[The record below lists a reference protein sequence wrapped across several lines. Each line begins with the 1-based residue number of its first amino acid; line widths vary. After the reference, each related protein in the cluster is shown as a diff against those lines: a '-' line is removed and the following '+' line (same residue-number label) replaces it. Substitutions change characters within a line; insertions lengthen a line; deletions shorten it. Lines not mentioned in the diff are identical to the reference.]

1 MPKRLV
7 KSNDRKLFGVA
18 GGIAEYLNVDPT
30 IVRVG
35 LVVGCF
41 RCLFVG
47 LGYLVAAMLMPSR
60 VASGSAGTGNTT
72 IAALVDAPGEPEFTS
87 EGDRDQERRNRIGYA
102 LVGVGILITAA
113 SLGWFPISG
122 WTIFA
127 VVLIG
132 VGVVFLAGRRRES
145 R

>member
-7 KSNDRKLFGVA
+7 KSNDKKLFGVA

-30 IVRVG
+30 VVRVG

-41 RCLFVG
+41 LCIFVG
-47 LGYLVAAMLMPSR
+47 LAYLVLAMIMPSR
-60 VASGSAGTGNTT
+60 VANGSTGSGETT
-72 IAALVDAPGEPEFTS
+72 FDATVDAPGEPDFTA
-87 EGDRDQERRNRIGYA
+87 DRDQDQERRNWIGWA
-102 LVGVGILITAA
+102 LVGVGALIVVANV
-113 SLGWFPISG
+113 GWVPISG

-132 VGVVFLAGRRRES
+132 AGVVFLAGRRRNA

>member
-1 MPKRLV
+1 MPRRLV
-7 KSNDRKLFGVA
+7 KSNDKKLFGVA

-30 IVRVG
+30 IDRVG

-41 RCLFVG
+41 LCFFVG
-47 LGYLVAAMLMPSR
+47 LSYLVAAMLVPSR

-72 IAALVDAPGEPEFTS
+72 IGALVDAPGELEFTS
-87 EGDRDQERRNRIGYA
+87 EGDRGQERRNRIGWA
-102 LVGVGILITAA
+102 LVGVGILIAAA
-113 SLGWFPISG
+113 SLGWLPISG

-127 VVLIG
+127 LVLIG
-132 VGVVFLAGRRRES
+132 AGVVFLAGRRRES